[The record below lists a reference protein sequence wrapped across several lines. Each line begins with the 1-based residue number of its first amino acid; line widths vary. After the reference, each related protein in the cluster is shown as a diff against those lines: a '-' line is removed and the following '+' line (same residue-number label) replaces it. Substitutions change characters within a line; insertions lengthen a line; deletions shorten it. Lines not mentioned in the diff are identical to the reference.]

1 MRHGRGQTTLF
12 GYVNTACALGL
23 SLIVSLMTLCLQVH
37 SYPNVQYESIQLPTQ
52 LSNVKGFQLNA
63 SWAVYPTDT
72 YSATTDVDALNAIGV
87 KADIA
92 LDMFLDEDPVKA
104 VNASAAAYEIMVWQ
118 AVWGGVWPI
127 GYYTPTDGAPE
138 HVLDGTTL

>member
-1 MRHGRGQTTLF
+1 M
-12 GYVNTACALGL
+12 
-23 SLIVSLMTLCLQVH
+23 
-37 SYPNVQYESIQLPTQ
+37 
-52 LSNVKGFQLNA
+52 SNVKSFQLNA
-63 SWAVYPTDT
+63 SWAVYPSDSPSETSDIT
-72 YSATTDVDALNAIGV
+72 ALQAVGT

-92 LDMFLDEDPVKA
+92 LDMFLDVDEKTST
-104 VNASAAAYEIMVWQ
+104 NASAAAYEIMVWQ